1 MTVLSWI
8 VPSPL
13 VHQMPHYVL
22 EWQGLEQWEVET
34 ELENFPWDSLLPG
47 NIHSSRLWIKWDEN
61 YCVRNISKLKS
72 QLLNEWLDRWLG
84 DRVMGKLNE
93 YQWVSESLIN
103 SLPANCQL
111 TDQLNLTN
119 GGMKCYVMWWPKC
132 KSLQP
137 KFF

>member
-22 EWQGLEQWEVET
+22 EWQGLEQWEVEI

-61 YCVRNISKLKS
+61 YCVRNIFKLKS
-72 QLLNEWLDRWLG
+72 QLLNEWLDRWMG

-103 SLPANCQL
+103 SLPANFQL

-132 KSLQP
+132 KSFQP

>member
-22 EWQGLEQWEVET
+22 EWQGLEQWEVEI

-61 YCVRNISKLKS
+61 YCVRNIFKLKS
-72 QLLNEWLDRWLG
+72 QLLNEWLDRWMG

-103 SLPANCQL
+103 SLPANFQL

-119 GGMKCYVMWWPKC
+119 GRMKYYVMWWPKC

>member
-22 EWQGLEQWEVET
+22 EWQGLEQWEVEI

-61 YCVRNISKLKS
+61 YCVRNIFKLKS
-72 QLLNEWLDRWLG
+72 QLLNEWLDRWMG

-103 SLPANCQL
+103 SLPANFQL

-119 GGMKCYVMWWPKC
+119 GGMKCYVMWWSKC

>member
-8 VPSPL
+8 APSPL

-22 EWQGLEQWEVET
+22 EWQGLEQWEVEI

-47 NIHSSRLWIKWDEN
+47 NIHSSRLWIKWDGN
-61 YCVRNISKLKS
+61 YCVRNIFKLKS
-72 QLLNEWLDRWLG
+72 QLLNEWLDRWMG

-103 SLPANCQL
+103 SLPANFQL

-132 KSLQP
+132 RSLQP